1 MDGSADKQHPR
12 KVRMFSDFAVS
23 SSDFN
28 PKYSSVNYGS
38 RVEKIHSSEILDQK
52 FGFQRYTDIEW
63 KDAWLL
69 NVQPAEMIDEETK
82 NIVAVCDF
90 YFLQEDGGRFKIS
103 YPFRPYLYIA
113 TLPSFEH
120 QVLLYLSKKYAN
132 VITTDIVEK
141 EDLDLKNHLSGLKR
155 TYLKISFPSL
165 SELLKFK
172 KDITPILRRN
182 QEREKQTTSYTNLLT
197 RHLGSREVLFDEGGV
212 LEKIVDLREH
222 DLPYQMRVCI
232 DMEVFVGL
240 WYRVTGRDFDRKPKI
255 TRHPTLI
262 DPPEPIILAYDI
274 EVTKFPLKFPDSAF
288 DEIMM
293 ISYMVNGN
301 GFLIINRQII
311 STDVDNFEYTP
322 RPEYKGIFRVI
333 NLPDEKAVI
342 KYFFDHIIRLRPS
355 VFVTYNGDAFD
366 WPFVE
371 ARAAVHGLNMLSE
384 IGVSKNSSGEYR
396 TTNAVHLDAF
406 KWVKRDSY
414 LPVGSQN
421 LKACTKA
428 KLRYD
433 PVELDPEQ
441 ICAMAKDEPQTLAN
455 YSVSDAVA
463 TYYLYIKYVHPFIFA
478 LCTIIPLGPDDV
490 LRKGSG
496 TLCEA
501 LLMVKA
507 FHNNI
512 IFPNKSLYY
521 GTKYTSD
528 GHVIESETYVGG
540 RVEALESGVFRAD
553 IPEKFRIVPTAIL
566 DLKRDIRKTLSDSLT
581 REHGVS
587 MNEVVD
593 FDAVVSKVLCTKFQV
608 ETELDDFIKRPLR
621 LETPKIYHLDIGAM
635 YPNIILTNRLQPSA
649 VVTNEDCIA
658 CVYNTPDA
666 KCQRTMRW
674 EWRGEIM
681 PASKG
686 EYECILQQLENETFG
701 KPPRAFH
708 SLDQE
713 LRVQIEVKRVK
724 DFCKRAYGKTHI
736 TKNEYRYT
744 TICERENAFYVDTVK
759 AFRDRRYEYKAMLK
773 AICILLEKMF
783 QKAKAVLDDISE
795 DDIHALKTA
804 QGRVVLYESLQLAH
818 KCILN
823 SFYGYVMRKGA
834 RWFSMEMAGIVCHTG
849 ANIITEARK
858 LVERIGK
865 PLELDTDGIW
875 CLIPGTFP
883 ENITFT
889 LNSSKHKTVTISY
902 PGAILNTL
910 IHDKFT
916 NDQFHQLEPDGTYA
930 ITSENSIF
938 FEVDGPYLAMILPA
952 SREEGK
958 KLKKRY
964 AVFNFDGSLAEL
976 KGFEVK
982 RRGELALIKYFQ
994 SSVFK
999 AFLKGK
1005 NHSEAYEHAA
1015 KEANYWLD
1023 VLFSKGANLPDYE
1036 LFDLIAENRSMSK
1049 KLDDYGEQKSTSIST
1064 AKRLA
1069 EFLGDDMVKDVGLA
1083 CRFIISKMP
1092 LDAPVAQRAIPLA
1105 IFQATPNIS
1114 AHYLRKWTKD
1124 TTITKDNIN
1133 IRNVGVDLDLCTI
1146 QIIDWEYYIERFG
1159 ATIQKIISIPA
1170 ALQNVPNPVPRV
1182 PFPDWLENR
1191 RQQRRNDHKQPK
1203 ISEIFKK
1210 TAAPAFVPDIENIGN
1225 SRATNNN
1232 SLDNDILSNSPIIK
1246 KGSSAMEVTT
1256 PNFSNTLKQSQDST
1270 PTEKTGLWAVV
1281 PKKTIVEHGVEE
1293 WLRYLKTKWRK
1304 EREDRNCRRQ
1314 SALSK
1319 GITPIVSMLERGKR
1333 MMQDTAWQIVKISET
1348 PNKGILV
1355 LWCIILDKMMKINL
1369 RMPRI
1374 IYVNNREENGNSG
1387 VLVRRILPRLKP
1399 IFNLRRYVID
1409 ERIFESSLNQLNKEL
1424 CAMRIEGVYESQVPL
1439 LFRALLTFGS
1449 SCRLK
1454 PNFLTNSAATYD
1466 FEQLEPDFSV
1476 QYLPQNSIHTLFFY
1490 EHQQDN
1496 RCVMAVFNTATNEA
1510 HIVVVNKTELDLPN
1524 LSNMYA
1530 SEKAN
1535 LSADD
1540 SVSFLNRKADMNFT
1554 VNQCIAVE
1562 RADRIIQRYIRSLQQ
1577 IDSYPTI
1584 IAVQSRQQ
1592 LSTLIKRLPALD
1604 GYPLV
1609 RIFASEP
1616 SGLFNVLDWQ
1626 RIVLRRIIKHYFNM
1640 FLYLHVRIKLN
1651 LEKNTIYLSYY
1662 KIFKFGG
1669 SGLFQQYVEVSRYL
1683 HVPIGNIPED
1693 FSTFGPDVLF
1703 GRSLINQGYVL
1714 WASPLGRPDLGGKE
1728 LDDARLNA
1736 VWSSISVSKQ
1746 PVCVINEPSFE
1757 TYICVELELGAVDVT
1772 AIVQSASIADA
1783 EGGVDS
1789 VGFLTGS
1796 VLSAD
1801 ALLGYIRS
1809 IAQYDEGAAVAG
1821 PLKVLRLLLHECIKD
1836 IHLYG
1841 NKIADQVIISLD
1853 RWLRTQHSLMYDP
1866 AIVRVVDVLITKL
1879 ILLLVAEVSSDIL
1892 LVNKLNRLGGR
1903 IIFASNSRLIM
1914 STQRSTFEHAQSFV
1928 NSLLLSV
1935 EEHAIFASLNI
1946 KAIKFW
1952 DVLLWV
1958 DANDY
1963 IGILCAKGEGNNEV
1977 TVKLGTSN
1985 FIKENYRDLFKQTL
1999 IGYLVLV
2006 ARNVRSVKNV
2016 EEQQQYRL
2024 NLVKNEVTEQ
2034 MFDFLNNLSSSVDI
2048 RQNADLRNSIILMVK
2063 GITHFIGLD
2072 GVVYE
2077 SVAKVQ
2083 LRYQLLRML
2092 NEDDASDDGTWQSLN
2107 VSCTLT
2113 QLFCSICCQ
2122 SNDLNVCQLE
2132 AWVCPSCG
2140 KQFQSSTIEQLLI
2153 ERVNQLLIAYTIQD
2167 FKCSRCEAVRRHNLS
2182 LFCDCCGVEENVISA
2197 DEFRFNIETIGRIA
2211 QQHNLTR
2218 LAELCEWTLF

>member
-1 MDGSADKQHPR
+1 MDQQ
-12 KVRMFSDFAVS
+12 VS
-23 SSDFN
+23 S
-28 PKYSSVNYGS
+28 VQENYGS
-38 RVEKIHSSEILDQK
+38 RLEKIHSSEVLDQK

-63 KDAWLL
+63 KNAWLL
-69 NVQPAEMIDEETK
+69 NVQAAEMLDEETR
-82 NIVAVCDF
+82 NIIAVCDF

-120 QVLLYLSKKYAN
+120 QVLSYLSKKYAN
-132 VITTDIVEK
+132 VVTIDIVEK
-141 EDLDLKNHLSGLKR
+141 ENLDLKNHLSGIKQ
-155 TYLKISFPSL
+155 TYLKISFPS
-165 SELLKFK
+165 SNELLKFK

-197 RHLGSREVLFDEGGV
+197 
-212 LEKIVDLREH
+212 KEH

-232 DMEVFVGL
+232 DIEVFVGL
-240 WYRVTGRDFDRKPKI
+240 WYRVTGRDYDRKPKI

-274 EVTKFPLKFPDSAF
+274 EVTKLPLKFPDSAF

-293 ISYMVNGN
+293 IS
-301 GFLIINRQII
+301 
-311 STDVDNFEYTP
+311 
-322 RPEYKGIFRVI
+322 
-333 NLPDEKAVI
+333 
-342 KYFFDHIIRLRPS
+342 
-355 VFVTYNGDAFD
+355 
-366 WPFVE
+366 PFVE
-371 ARAAVHGLNMLSE
+371 ARAAVHGFNMLLE
-384 IGVSKNSSGEYR
+384 IGVFKNSAGEYR

-441 ICAMAKDEPQTLAN
+441 MCAMARDEPQTLAN

-507 FHNNI
+507 FQNNI
-512 IFPNKSLYY
+512 IFPNKSLHN
-521 GTKYTSD
+521 GTKYTND

-540 RVEALESGVFRAD
+540 HVEALESGVFRAD
-553 IPEKFRIVPTAIL
+553 IPEKFDLRHFQEIL
-566 DLKRDIRKTLSDSLT
+566 ISNRTGYNFSFKKNVREALSDSLT
-581 REHGVS
+581 RELS
-587 MNEVVD
+587 INMDEVVD
-593 FDAVVSKVLCTKFQV
+593 FDSVVNKV
-608 ETELDDFIKRPLR
+608 ETQLDDFIKRPLR
-621 LETPKIYHLDIGAM
+621 LETPKIYHLDVGAM

-666 KCQRTMRW
+666 KCQRAMRW

-686 EYECILQQLENETFG
+686 EYERILLQLENETFG
-701 KPPRAFH
+701 KPPKAFH
-708 SLDQE
+708 SLDHDQ
-713 LRVQIEVKRVK
+713 RVQIEVKRVK

-744 TICERENAFYVDTVK
+744 TICERENAFYVDT
-759 AFRDRRYEYKAMLK
+759 
-773 AICILLEKMF
+773 
-783 QKAKAVLDDISE
+783 KAKAVLDEISE

-804 QGRVVLYESLQLAH
+804 QARVVLYESLQLAH

-858 LVERIGK
+858 LVDCIGK

-889 LNSSKHKTVTISY
+889 LNNSKRKTVTISY
-902 PGAILNTL
+902 PGAILNAL
-910 IHDKFT
+910 IYDKFT
-916 NDQFHQLEPDGTYA
+916 NNQFHQLEADGTYS
-930 ITSENSIF
+930 IISENSIF

-958 KLKKRY
+958 RLKKRY

-999 AFLKGK
+999 AFLKGT
-1005 NHSEAYEHAA
+1005 NHAEAYEHAA

-1023 VLFSKGANLPDYE
+1023 VLFSKGASLPDYE

-1049 KLDDYGEQKSTSIST
+1049 KLDDYGEQSQH
-1064 AKRLA
+1064 LYQLLN
-1069 EFLGDDMVKDVGLA
+1069 FLGDDMVKDVGLA

-1133 IRNVGVDLDLCTI
+1133 IRN
-1146 QIIDWEYYIERFG
+1146 IIDWEYYIERFG
-1159 ATIQKIISIPA
+1159 ATVQKIISIPA

-1182 PFPDWLENR
+1182 PFPDWLENK
-1191 RQQRRNDHKQPK
+1191 RQQRKNDHKQPK
-1203 ISEIFKK
+1203 INEIFKK
-1210 TAAPAFVPDIENIGN
+1210 TALLTYTPDIENVAN
-1225 SRATNNN
+1225 SKTADGG
-1232 SLDNDILSNSPIIK
+1232 SSDNVILSSSPNFE
-1246 KGSSAMEVTT
+1246 KGSSTVKATICNFLNTT
-1256 PNFSNTLKQSQDST
+1256 VKHSQDST
-1270 PTEKTGLWAVV
+1270 PTQKPTSGRGSVGRSCDYNLDNSMEKIFKSEMA
-1281 PKKTIVEHGVEE
+1281 K
-1293 WLRYLKTKWRK
+1293 RK
-1304 EREDRNCRRQ
+1304 REKNRRKQ
-1314 SALSK
+1314 NALSN
-1319 GITPIVSMLERGKR
+1319 GITPIASMLERGKQIMR
-1333 MMQDTAWQIVKISET
+1333 DTVWQIVKISET
-1348 PNKGILV
+1348 SNKGTLV

-1374 IYVNNREENGNSG
+1374 IYVNSREEKG
-1387 VLVRRILPRLKP
+1387 ILA
-1399 IFNLRRYVID
+1399 
-1409 ERIFESSLNQLNKEL
+1409 QLNKEL

-1439 LFRALLTFGS
+1439 LFRALLTFGC

-1454 PNFLTNSAATYD
+1454 PSLQINSATTYD
-1466 FEQLEPDFSV
+1466 FEQLESDFSV
-1476 QYLPQNSIHTLFFY
+1476 QYLPENSIRTLFFY
-1490 EHQQDN
+1490 EHHQDS
-1496 RCVMAVFNTATNEA
+1496 RCVMALFNTVTSEA
-1510 HIVVVNKTELDLPN
+1510 HIVVVNKTELNLPN

-1535 LSADD
+1535 LSD
-1540 SVSFLNRKADMNFT
+1540 VNLSFLNRKADMNFII
-1554 VNQCIAVE
+1554 NQCVTIE
-1562 RADRIIQRYIRSLQQ
+1562 RADRIIQKYIRRLHQ
-1577 IDSYPTI
+1577 INTYPTM
-1584 IAVQSRQQ
+1584 IAIQSRQH
-1592 LSTLIKRLPALD
+1592 LSALVRRLPALD

-1609 RIFASEP
+1609 RIHASEP

-1626 RIVLRRIIKHYFNM
+1626 RIIMRRIIKHYFNM
-1640 FLYLHVRIKLN
+1640 FLYLH
-1651 LEKNTIYLSYY
+1651 
-1662 KIFKFGG
+1662 
-1669 SGLFQQYVEVSRYL
+1669 QYVEVSRYL

-1693 FSTFGPDVLF
+1693 FSTFGPDILF
-1703 GRSLINQGYVL
+1703 ARNLLNQGYVL
-1714 WASPLGRPDLGGKE
+1714 WASPLSRPDLGGKE

-1736 VWSSISVSKQ
+1736 TWSSLSINKQ
-1746 PVCVINEPSFE
+1746 SVCVVNESSFE
-1757 TYICVELELGAVDVT
+1757 TNICVELELGAVDVT

-1783 EGGVDS
+1783 EGGADA
-1789 VGFLTGS
+1789 VGFLTGA
-1796 VLSAD
+1796 VLSGD
-1801 ALLGYIRS
+1801 ALLGYVRS
-1809 IAQYDEGAAVAG
+1809 IAQYDEEQQW
-1821 PLKVLRLLLHECIKD
+1821 LVLRLLLHECIKD

-1841 NKIADQVIISLD
+1841 SKIADQIIISLD

-1866 AIVRVVDVLITKL
+1866 AIVRVVDILITKL
-1879 ILLLVAEVSSDIL
+1879 ILLLVAEI
-1892 LVNKLNRLGGR
+1892 NRLGGR
-1903 IIFASNSRLIM
+1903 IIYASSSRLIM
-1914 STQRSTFEHAQSFV
+1914 CTQRSTLEHAQSFV
-1928 NSLLLSV
+1928 NSLCLSL
-1935 EEHAIFASLNI
+1935 EEHAIFASLNV
-1946 KAIKFW
+1946 KAIKYW

-1958 DANDY
+1958 DANDN
-1963 IGILCAKGEGNNEV
+1963 IGILLGEKEESNEV
-1977 TVKLGTSN
+1977 TMKLGTSN
-1985 FIKENYRDLFKQTL
+1985 FIEEENYRNLFKQTL

-2006 ARNVRSVKNV
+2006 ARNVRSTKNV

-2024 NLVKNEVTEQ
+2024 NLVRNEVTEQ
-2034 MFDFLNNLSSSVDI
+2034 MFDFLNNLSSNAAI
-2048 RQNADLRNSIILMVK
+2048 RENTDLRNSIILVVK
-2063 GITHFIGLD
+2063 GISHFIGLD
-2072 GVVYE
+2072 HAVYE
-2077 SVAKVQ
+2077 SIAK

-2092 NEDDASDDGTWQSLN
+2092 DVDDVSNGDTWQTLN
-2107 VSCTLT
+2107 VCCILT

-2122 SNDLNVCQLE
+2122 SNDLDICQSE

-2140 KQFQSSTIEQLLI
+2140 KYFQPSVIEQLLI
-2153 ERVNQLLIAYTIQD
+2153 ERVNQLLIAYAIQD
-2167 FKCSRCEAVRRHNLS
+2167 FKCTRCGA
-2182 LFCDCCGVEENVISA
+2182 ENVISS
-2197 DEFRFNIETIGRIA
+2197 DELRFNLETIEKVAR
-2211 QQHNLTR
+2211 QHDLTR
-2218 LAELCEWTLF
+2218 LTELCEWTLF

>member
-1 MDGSADKQHPR
+1 MDQQ
-12 KVRMFSDFAVS
+12 VS
-23 SSDFN
+23 S
-28 PKYSSVNYGS
+28 VQENYGS
-38 RVEKIHSSEILDQK
+38 RLEKIHSSEVLDQK

-63 KDAWLL
+63 KNAWLL
-69 NVQPAEMIDEETK
+69 NVQAAEMLDEETR
-82 NIVAVCDF
+82 NIIAVCDF

-120 QVLLYLSKKYAN
+120 QVLSYLSKKYAN
-132 VITTDIVEK
+132 VVTIDIVEK
-141 EDLDLKNHLSGLKR
+141 ENLDLKNHLSGIKQ
-155 TYLKISFPSL
+155 TYLKISFPS
-165 SELLKFK
+165 SNELLKFK

-197 RHLGSREVLFDEGGV
+197 KHFGSREAQSDEGGV
-212 LEKIVDLREH
+212 LEKIIDLREH

-232 DMEVFVGL
+232 DIEVFVGL
-240 WYRVTGRDFDRKPKI
+240 WYRVTGRDYDRKPKI

-274 EVTKFPLKFPDSAF
+274 EVTKLPLKFPDSAF

-322 RPEYKGIFRVI
+322 KPEYKGIFRVI
-333 NLPDEKAVI
+333 NLPDEKSVI

-355 VFVTYNGDAFD
+355 VFVTYNGDSFD

-371 ARAAVHGLNMLSE
+371 ARAAVHGFNMLLE
-384 IGVSKNSSGEYR
+384 IGVFKNSAGEYR

-441 ICAMAKDEPQTLAN
+441 MCAMARDEPQTLAN

-507 FHNNI
+507 FQNNI
-512 IFPNKSLYY
+512 IFPNKSLHN
-521 GTKYTSD
+521 GTKYTND

-540 RVEALESGVFRAD
+540 HVEALESGVFRAD
-553 IPEKFRIVPTAIL
+553 IPEKFRIVPATIL
-566 DLKRDIRKTLSDSLT
+566 ALKKNVREALSDSLT
-581 REHGVS
+581 RELGIN
-587 MNEVVD
+587 MDEVVD
-593 FDAVVSKVLCTKFQV
+593 FDSVVNKV
-608 ETELDDFIKRPLR
+608 ETQLDDFIKRPLR
-621 LETPKIYHLDIGAM
+621 LETPKIYHLDVGAM

-666 KCQRTMRW
+666 KCQKAMRW

-686 EYECILQQLENETFG
+686 EYERILLQLENETFG
-701 KPPRAFH
+701 KPPKAFH
-708 SLDQE
+708 SLDHDQ
-713 LRVQIEVKRVK
+713 RVQIEVKRVK

-759 AFRDRRYEYKAMLK
+759 AFRDRRYEYKSMLK
-773 AICILLEKMF
+773 
-783 QKAKAVLDDISE
+783 KAKAVLDEISE

-804 QGRVVLYESLQLAH
+804 QARVVLYESLQLAH

-858 LVERIGK
+858 LVDCIGK

-889 LNSSKHKTVTISY
+889 LNNSKRKTVTISY
-902 PGAILNTL
+902 PGAILNAL
-910 IHDKFT
+910 IYDKFT
-916 NDQFHQLEPDGTYA
+916 NNQFHQLEADGTYS
-930 ITSENSIF
+930 IISENSIF

-958 KLKKRY
+958 RLKKRY

-999 AFLKGK
+999 AFLKGT
-1005 NHSEAYEHAA
+1005 NHAEAYEHAA

-1023 VLFSKGANLPDYE
+1023 VLFSKGASLPDYE

-1133 IRNVGVDLDLCTI
+1133 IRN
-1146 QIIDWEYYIERFG
+1146 IIDWEYYIERFG
-1159 ATIQKIISIPA
+1159 ATVQKIISIPA

-1182 PFPDWLENR
+1182 PFPDWLENK
-1191 RQQRRNDHKQPK
+1191 RQQRKNDHKQPK
-1203 ISEIFKK
+1203 INEIFKK
-1210 TAAPAFVPDIENIGN
+1210 TALLTYTPDIENVAN
-1225 SRATNNN
+1225 SKTADGG
-1232 SLDNDILSNSPIIK
+1232 SSDNVILSSSPNFE
-1246 KGSSAMEVTT
+1246 KGSSTVKATICNFLNTT
-1256 PNFSNTLKQSQDST
+1256 VKHSQDST
-1270 PTEKTGLWAVV
+1270 PTQKTDQWTVIQ
-1281 PKKTIVEHGVEE
+1281 KKTIVEHGVDE
-1293 WLRYLKTKWRK
+1293 WLRYLKAKWRK
-1304 EREDRNCRRQ
+1304 EREEKNRRKQ
-1314 SALSK
+1314 NALSN
-1319 GITPIVSMLERGKR
+1319 GITPIASMLERGKQIMR
-1333 MMQDTAWQIVKISET
+1333 DTVWQIVKISET
-1348 PNKGILV
+1348 SNKGTLV

-1374 IYVNNREENGNSG
+1374 IYVNSREEKGNSG
-1387 VLVRRILPRLKP
+1387 VMVKRILPRLKP
-1399 IFNLRRYVID
+1399 VFNLRRYVID

-1439 LFRALLTFGS
+1439 LFRALLTFGC

-1454 PNFLTNSAATYD
+1454 PSLQINSATTYD
-1466 FEQLEPDFSV
+1466 FEQLESDFSV
-1476 QYLPQNSIHTLFFY
+1476 QYLPENSIRTLFFY
-1490 EHQQDN
+1490 EHHQDS
-1496 RCVMAVFNTATNEA
+1496 RCVMALFNTATSEA
-1510 HIVVVNKTELDLPN
+1510 HIVVVNKTELNLPN

-1535 LSADD
+1535 LSD
-1540 SVSFLNRKADMNFT
+1540 VNLSFLNRKADMNFII
-1554 VNQCIAVE
+1554 NQCVTIE
-1562 RADRIIQRYIRSLQQ
+1562 RADRIIQKYIRRLHQ
-1577 IDSYPTI
+1577 INTYPTM
-1584 IAVQSRQQ
+1584 IAIQSRQH
-1592 LSTLIKRLPALD
+1592 LSALVRRLPALD

-1609 RIFASEP
+1609 RIHASEP

-1626 RIVLRRIIKHYFNM
+1626 RIIMRRIIKHYFNM
-1640 FLYLHVRIKLN
+1640 FLYLH
-1651 LEKNTIYLSYY
+1651 
-1662 KIFKFGG
+1662 
-1669 SGLFQQYVEVSRYL
+1669 QYVEVSRYL

-1693 FSTFGPDVLF
+1693 FSTFGPDILF
-1703 GRSLINQGYVL
+1703 ARNLLNQGYVL
-1714 WASPLGRPDLGGKE
+1714 WASPLSRPDLGGKE

-1736 VWSSISVSKQ
+1736 TWSSLSINKQ
-1746 PVCVINEPSFE
+1746 SVCVVNESSFE
-1757 TYICVELELGAVDVT
+1757 TNICVELELGAVDVT

-1783 EGGVDS
+1783 EGGADA
-1789 VGFLTGS
+1789 VGFLTGA
-1796 VLSAD
+1796 VLSGD
-1801 ALLGYIRS
+1801 ALLGYVRS

-1841 NKIADQVIISLD
+1841 SKIADQIIISLD

-1866 AIVRVVDVLITKL
+1866 AIVRVVDILITKL
-1879 ILLLVAEVSSDIL
+1879 ILLLVAEI
-1892 LVNKLNRLGGR
+1892 NRLGGR
-1903 IIFASNSRLIM
+1903 IIYASSSRLIM
-1914 STQRSTFEHAQSFV
+1914 CTQRSTLEHAQSFV
-1928 NSLLLSV
+1928 NSLCLSL
-1935 EEHAIFASLNI
+1935 EEHAIFASLNV
-1946 KAIKFW
+1946 KAIKYW

-1958 DANDY
+1958 DANDN
-1963 IGILCAKGEGNNEV
+1963 IGILLGEKEESNEV
-1977 TVKLGTSN
+1977 TMKLGTSN
-1985 FIKENYRDLFKQTL
+1985 FIEEENYRNLFKQTL

-2006 ARNVRSVKNV
+2006 ARNVRSTKNV

-2024 NLVKNEVTEQ
+2024 NLVRNEVTEQ
-2034 MFDFLNNLSSSVDI
+2034 MFDFLNNLSSNAAI
-2048 RQNADLRNSIILMVK
+2048 RENTDLRNSIILVVK
-2063 GITHFIGLD
+2063 GISHFIGLD
-2072 GVVYE
+2072 HAVYE
-2077 SVAKVQ
+2077 SIAK

-2092 NEDDASDDGTWQSLN
+2092 DVDDVSNGDTWQTLN
-2107 VSCTLT
+2107 VCCILT

-2122 SNDLNVCQLE
+2122 SNDLDICQSE

-2140 KQFQSSTIEQLLI
+2140 KYFQPSVIEQLLI
-2153 ERVNQLLIAYTIQD
+2153 ERVNQLLIAYAIQD
-2167 FKCSRCEAVRRHNLS
+2167 FKCTRCGAIRRHNMS
-2182 LFCDCCGVEENVISA
+2182 LFCDCCGVEENVISS
-2197 DEFRFNIETIGRIA
+2197 DELRFNLETIEKVAR
-2211 QQHNLTR
+2211 QHDLTR
-2218 LAELCEWTLF
+2218 LTELCEWTLF

>member
-1 MDGSADKQHPR
+1 M
-12 KVRMFSDFAVS
+12 V
-23 SSDFN
+23 
-28 PKYSSVNYGS
+28 
-38 RVEKIHSSEILDQK
+38 
-52 FGFQRYTDIEW
+52 
-63 KDAWLL
+63 
-69 NVQPAEMIDEETK
+69 DEETK
-82 NIVAVCDF
+82 KIIAICDF
-90 YFLQEDGGRFKIS
+90 YFLQEDGERFKIS

-120 QVLLYLSKKYAN
+120 QVLSYLSRKYGSL
-132 VITTDIVEK
+132 ITTDIVEK

-165 SELLKFK
+165 NELLKFK
-172 KDITPILRRN
+172 KDITPILKRN

-197 RHLGSREVLFDEGGV
+197 RHLGSRKVVFDEGDV
-212 LEKIVDLREH
+212 LEKIIDMREH
-222 DLPYQMRVCI
+222 DIPYQMRVCI
-232 DMEVFVGL
+232 DLEVFVGL

-262 DPPEPIILAYDI
+262 DPPEPIVLAYDI
-274 EVTKFPLKFPDSAF
+274 EVTKLPLKFPDSAF

-301 GFLIINRQII
+301 GFLIINRHII
-311 STDVDNFEYTP
+311 SSDVDDFEYTP
-322 RPEYKGIFRVI
+322 KPEYKGIFRVI

-342 KYFFDHIIRLRPS
+342 EYFFDHIIRLRPS
-355 VFVTYNGDAFD
+355 VFVTYNGDVFD

-371 ARAAVHGLNMLSE
+371 ARAAVHGFNMLLK

-396 TTNAVHLDAF
+396 TTNAVHLDAY

-433 PVELDPEQ
+433 PIELDPEQ
-441 ICAMAKDEPQTLAN
+441 MCAMAKDEPQMLAN
-455 YSVSDAVA
+455 YSVSDAIA
-463 TYYLYIKYVHPFIFA
+463 TYYLYTKYVHPFIFA

-512 IFPNKSLYY
+512 IFPNKSLHY
-521 GTKYTSD
+521 GTKYTDD
-528 GHVIESETYVGG
+528 GHVIETETYVGG
-540 RVEALESGVFRAD
+540 HVEALESGVFRAD
-553 IPEKFRIVPTAIL
+553 IPEKFRIVPATIV
-566 DLKRDIRKTLSDSLT
+566 DLKRDVRKTLSDSLT
-581 REHGVS
+581 RELGVDI
-587 MNEVVD
+587 NEVVD
-593 FDAVVSKVLCTKFQV
+593 FDTVASKI
-608 ETELDDFIKRPLR
+608 ETQLDDFIKRPLR
-621 LETPKIYHLDIGAM
+621 LETPKIYHLDVGAM

-658 CVYNTPDA
+658 CVYNSPDA
-666 KCQRTMRW
+666 KCQRTMQW

-686 EYECILQQLENETFG
+686 EYERILQQLENETFG
-701 KPPRAFH
+701 KPPRAYH

-713 LRVQIEVKRVK
+713 ERVKIEAKRVK

-736 TKNEYRYT
+736 TKNEYRHT

-759 AFRDRRYEYKAMLK
+759 AFRDRRYEYKTMLK
-773 AICILLEKMF
+773 ANEIP
-783 QKAKAVLDDISE
+783 E

-858 LVERIGK
+858 LVESIGK

-889 LNSSKHKTVTISY
+889 LHNSKRKTVTISY
-902 PGAILNTL
+902 PGAILNML
-910 IHDKFT
+910 IYDKFT
-916 NDQFHQLEPDGTYA
+916 NHQFHQLRPDGTYSV
-930 ITSENSIF
+930 TSENSIF

-958 KLKKRY
+958 RLKKRY

-1005 NHSEAYEHAA
+1005 NLAEAYAHAA
-1015 KEANYWLD
+1015 TEANYWLD
-1023 VLFSKGANLPDYE
+1023 VLFSKGANIPDHE

-1092 LDAPVAQRAIPLA
+1092 QDAPVAQRAIPLA
-1105 IFQATPNIS
+1105 IFQATSNIS

-1133 IRNVGVDLDLCTI
+1133 IRNVG
-1146 QIIDWEYYIERFG
+1146 IIDWEYYIERFG

-1170 ALQNVPNPVPRV
+1170 ALQNIPNPVPRV
-1182 PFPDWLENR
+1182 PFPDWLESK
-1191 RQQRRNDHKQPK
+1191 RQQRKNDHKQPK
-1203 ISEIFKK
+1203 ITDIFK
-1210 TAAPAFVPDIENIGN
+1210 TAATPALILDIENIGN
-1225 SRATNNN
+1225 SKALNDS
-1232 SLDNDILSNSPIIK
+1232 SLDSIALGSNSPCLGK
-1246 KGSSAMEVTT
+1246 
-1256 PNFSNTLKQSQDST
+1256 DSKLT
-1270 PTEKTGLWAVV
+1270 QETDRWTVIE
-1281 PKKTIVEHGVEE
+1281 KKTIAEHGIEE
-1293 WLRYLKTKWRK
+1293 WLRYCVYLFYVLFRQSSEVSSDSNGDVNKLAGGIYLKAKWRK
-1304 EREDRNCRRQ
+1304 EREEKSSRRQ

-1319 GITPIVSMLERGKR
+1319 GITPIMSMLERGKQ
-1333 MMQDTAWQIVKISET
+1333 MMRDTVWQIVKVSET
-1348 PNKGILV
+1348 PNKGMFV
-1355 LWCIILDKMMKINL
+1355 LWCIIVDKMVKINL

-1374 IYVNNREENGNSG
+1374 IYVNNREESGNSG
-1387 VLVRRILPRLKP
+1387 ILVKRILPRLKP
-1399 IFNLRRYVID
+1399 VLNLQRYVID

-1424 CAMRIEGVYESQVPL
+1424 CAMRIEGVYESQMPL
-1439 LFRALLTFGS
+1439 LFRVLLTLGS

-1454 PNFLTNSAATYD
+1454 STFQTKPSTTYN
-1466 FEQLEPDFSV
+1466 FEQLEPDFAV
-1476 QYLPQNSIHTLFFY
+1476 QYLPENSFHTLFFY
-1490 EHQQDN
+1490 EHQQDS
-1496 RCVMAVFNTATNEA
+1496 RCVMAVFNTATSEA
-1510 HIVVVNKTELDLPN
+1510 HVVVVNKAELNLPN
-1524 LSNMYA
+1524 LSNMFA
-1530 SEKAN
+1530 SERAN
-1535 LSADD
+1535 LSTDA
-1540 SVSFLNRKADMNFT
+1540 SVFLNSEVNMNFT
-1554 VNQCIAVE
+1554 VNQCVTVE
-1562 RADRIIQRYIRSLQQ
+1562 SADRIIQKYIRSLHQLG
-1577 IDSYPTI
+1577 SFPTV
-1584 IAVQSRQQ
+1584 IAVQSKQQ

-1609 RIFASEP
+1609 RIHASEP

-1626 RIVLRRIIKHYFNM
+1626 RIILRRIIKHYFNM
-1640 FLYLHVRIKLN
+1640 FLYLH
-1651 LEKNTIYLSYY
+1651 
-1662 KIFKFGG
+1662 
-1669 SGLFQQYVEVSRYL
+1669 QYIQISRYL
-1683 HVPIGNIPED
+1683 NVPIGNIPED
-1693 FSTFGPDVLF
+1693 FSTFGPDILF
-1703 GRSLINQGYVL
+1703 ARSLINHGYVL
-1714 WASPLGRPDLGGKE
+1714 WASPLSRPDLGGKE
-1728 LDDARLNA
+1728 LDDARINA
-1736 VWSSISVSKQ
+1736 VWSSLTVKKQ
-1746 PVCVINEPSFE
+1746 SVCVINESSFE
-1757 TYICVELELGAVDVT
+1757 TALCVELELGAVDVT

-1783 EGGVDS
+1783 EGGADS
-1789 VGFLTGS
+1789 VGFLTGA

-1801 ALLGYIRS
+1801 ALLGYVRS

-1821 PLKVLRLLLHECIKD
+1821 PLKVLRLLLHDCIKD

-1841 NKIADQVIISLD
+1841 SKIADQVIVSLD

-1866 AIVRVVDVLITKL
+1866 AIVRVVDILITKL
-1879 ILLLVAEVSSDIL
+1879 ILLLVAE
-1892 LVNKLNRLGGR
+1892 LNRLGGR
-1903 IIFASNSRLIM
+1903 VIYASSSRLIM
-1914 STQRSTFEHAQSFV
+1914 CTQRSTFEHAQSFV
-1928 NSLLLSV
+1928 NSLLLSL
-1935 EEHAIFASLNI
+1935 EEHAMFASLNV
-1946 KAIKFW
+1946 KAVKFW

-1963 IGILCAKGEGNNEV
+1963 IGVLWGDEERNEV
-1977 TVKLGTSN
+1977 TIKLGTSN
-1985 FIKENYRDLFKQTL
+1985 FIDENYRNLFKQTL

-2006 ARNVRSVKNV
+2006 ARNVRSAKSV
-2016 EEQQQYRL
+2016 EEQQQYRV

-2034 MFDFLNNLSSSVDI
+2034 MFDFLNNLSSSGDI
-2048 RQNADLRNSIILMVK
+2048 RQNTDLRNSIILMVK
-2063 GITHFIGLD
+2063 SISHFIGLD
-2072 GVVYE
+2072 SNVYD
-2077 SVAKVQ
+2077 SIAK

-2092 NEDDASDDGTWQSLN
+2092 DVDDESDDGTWQSLN
-2107 VSCTLT
+2107 VSCILT
-2113 QLFCSICCQ
+2113 QLFCSVCCQ
-2122 SNDLNVCQLE
+2122 SSDLDVCQE
-2132 AWVCPSCG
+2132 SWICSSCR
-2140 KQFQSSTIEQLLI
+2140 KPFQSSIIEQLLI

-2167 FKCSRCEAVRRHNLS
+2167 FKCTRCEAVRRHNLS
-2182 LFCDCCGVEENVISA
+2182 LFCDCCGVEENVISLH
-2197 DEFRFNIETIGRIA
+2197 ELRFNLETIGKIA
-2211 QQHNLTR
+2211 LQHNLTR

>member
-1 MDGSADKQHPR
+1 M
-12 KVRMFSDFAVS
+12 
-23 SSDFN
+23 
-28 PKYSSVNYGS
+28 
-38 RVEKIHSSEILDQK
+38 
-52 FGFQRYTDIEW
+52 
-63 KDAWLL
+63 
-69 NVQPAEMIDEETK
+69 
-82 NIVAVCDF
+82 
-90 YFLQEDGGRFKIS
+90 
-103 YPFRPYLYIA
+103 
-113 TLPSFEH
+113 
-120 QVLLYLSKKYAN
+120 
-132 VITTDIVEK
+132 
-141 EDLDLKNHLSGLKR
+141 
-155 TYLKISFPSL
+155 
-165 SELLKFK
+165 
-172 KDITPILRRN
+172 PILKRN

-197 RHLGSREVLFDEGGV
+197 RHLGSREAPFDEGSV
-212 LEKIVDLREH
+212 LEKIIDLREH

-232 DMEVFVGL
+232 DLEIFVGL

-274 EVTKFPLKFPDSAF
+274 EVTKLPLKFPDSAI

-322 RPEYKGIFRVI
+322 KPEYKGIFRVI
-333 NLPDEKAVI
+333 NLPDERAVI
-342 KYFFDHIIRLRPS
+342 EYFFDHIIRLRPS

-371 ARAAVHGLNMLSE
+371 ARAAVYGLNMPSK

-441 ICAMAKDEPQTLAN
+441 MCAMAKNEPQTLAN

-512 IFPNKSLYY
+512 IFPNKSLHY
-521 GTKYTSD
+521 GTKYTGD

-540 RVEALESGVFRAD
+540 HVEALESGVFRAD
-553 IPEKFRIVPTAIL
+553 IPEKFRIVPATIL
-566 DLKRDIRKTLSDSLT
+566 DLKRDVRKTLSDSLT
-581 REHGVS
+581 RELGVN

-593 FDAVVSKVLCTKFQV
+593 FNTVASKI
-608 ETELDDFIKRPLR
+608 ETQLDDFIKRPLR
-621 LETPKIYHLDIGAM
+621 LEIPKIYHLDVGAM

-658 CVYNTPDA
+658 CVYNSPDA
-666 KCQRTMRW
+666 KCRRTMQW

-686 EYECILQQLENETFG
+686 EYERILQQLENETFG

-708 SLDQE
+708 NLDQE
-713 LRVQIEVKRVK
+713 QRIQIEVKRVK

-773 AICILLEKMF
+773 ASINL
-783 QKAKAVLDDISE
+783 KAKAVLDEISE

-889 LNSSKHKTVTISY
+889 LDNSKRKTVTISY
-902 PGAILNTL
+902 PGAILNAL
-910 IHDKFT
+910 IYDKFT
-916 NDQFHQLEPDGTYA
+916 NDQFHQLEPDGTYS

-958 KLKKRY
+958 RLKKRY

-994 SSVFK
+994 STVFK

-1005 NHSEAYEHAA
+1005 NHAEAYEHAA

-1023 VLFSKGANLPDYE
+1023 VLFSKGINLPDYE

-1092 LDAPVAQRAIPLA
+1092 LDAPIAQRAIPLA
-1105 IFQATPNIS
+1105 IFQAAPNVC

-1133 IRNVGVDLDLCTI
+1133 IRNVGIDLGFFIILI
-1146 QIIDWEYYIERFG
+1146 LEIIDWEYYIERFG
-1159 ATIQKIISIPA
+1159 ATIQKIIIIPA

-1182 PFPDWLENR
+1182 PFPDWLENK
-1191 RQQRRNDHKQPK
+1191 RQQRKNDHKQPK
-1203 ISEIFKK
+1203 INEIFKK
-1210 TAAPAFVPDIENIGN
+1210 TVTPTFPPDIENVGS
-1225 SRATNNN
+1225 SRVTNNS
-1232 SLDNDILSNSPIIK
+1232 SLDNVILPNNSPNVEK
-1246 KGSSAMEVTT
+1246 
-1256 PNFSNTLKQSQDST
+1256 DST
-1270 PTEKTGLWAVV
+1270 PTQKTDRWTVIQ
-1281 PKKTIVEHGVEE
+1281 KKTIVEDGVEE
-1293 WLRYLKTKWRK
+1293 WLRYLKAKWRK
-1304 EREDRNCRRQ
+1304 EREEKNRRKQ

-1319 GITPIVSMLERGKR
+1319 GITPIMSMLERGKQ
-1333 MMQDTAWQIVKISET
+1333 MMRDTVWQIVKVSET
-1348 PNKGILV
+1348 SSNGMLI
-1355 LWCIILDKMMKINL
+1355 LWCIILDKMVKINL

-1387 VLVRRILPRLKP
+1387 TLVKRILPRSKP
-1399 IFNLRRYVID
+1399 VFNLRRYVID

-1439 LFRALLTFGS
+1439 LFRALLTLGC

-1454 PNFLTNSAATYD
+1454 PNFQTNPATTYD

-1476 QYLPQNSIHTLFFY
+1476 QYLPENSVRTLFFY
-1490 EHQQDN
+1490 EHQQDS
-1496 RCVMAVFNTATNEA
+1496 RSVMAVFNAATSEA
-1510 HIVVVNKTELDLPN
+1510 HVVVVNKSELNLPN

-1530 SEKAN
+1530 NERAN
-1535 LSADD
+1535 LSADVI
-1540 SVSFLNRKADMNFT
+1540 VSFLNRKADMNFT
-1554 VNQCIAVE
+1554 VSQCVAVE
-1562 RADRIIQRYIRSLQQ
+1562 RGDRIIQKYIRSLHQV
-1577 IDSYPTI
+1577 DSYPTMI
-1584 IAVQSRQQ
+1584 VVQSRQQ

-1604 GYPLV
+1604 SYPLI
-1609 RIFASEP
+1609 RIHASEP
-1616 SGLFNVLDWQ
+1616 SSLFNVLDWQ

-1640 FLYLHVRIKLN
+1640 FLYLH
-1651 LEKNTIYLSYY
+1651 
-1662 KIFKFGG
+1662 
-1669 SGLFQQYVEVSRYL
+1669 QYVEVSRYL

-1693 FSTFGPDVLF
+1693 FSTFGPDILF
-1703 GRSLINQGYVL
+1703 ARSLISQGYVL
-1714 WASPLGRPDLGGKE
+1714 WASPLSRPDLGGKE
-1728 LDDARLNA
+1728 LDDSRLNA
-1736 VWSSISVSKQ
+1736 VWSSLSVSKQ
-1746 PVCVINEPSFE
+1746 SVCVINESSFE
-1757 TYICVELELGAVDVT
+1757 TDICVELELGAVDVV
-1772 AIVQSASIADA
+1772 AVVQSASIADA
-1783 EGGVDS
+1783 EGGADS
-1789 VGFLTGS
+1789 VGFLSGA

-1801 ALLGYIRS
+1801 ALLGYVRS
-1809 IAQYDEGAAVAG
+1809 IAQCDEGAAVAG
-1821 PLKVLRLLLHECIKD
+1821 PLKVLRLLLHDCIKD

-1841 NKIADQVIISLD
+1841 SKIADQVIVSLD

-1866 AIVRVVDVLITKL
+1866 AIVRVVDILITKL
-1879 ILLLVAEVSSDIL
+1879 ILLLVAE
-1892 LVNKLNRLGGR
+1892 LNRLGGR
-1903 IIFASNSRLIM
+1903 IIYASNSRLIM
-1914 STQRSTFEHAQSFV
+1914 CTKRSTVEHAQSFV
-1928 NSLLLSV
+1928 NSLLLSL
-1935 EEHAIFASLNI
+1935 EEHAIFALLNV

-1963 IGILCAKGEGNNEV
+1963 IGILWSKEEESNEV
-1977 TVKLGTSN
+1977 TLKLGTFN
-1985 FIKENYRDLFKQTL
+1985 FIEESYRNLFKQTL
-1999 IGYLVLV
+1999 IGYLALV
-2006 ARNVRSVKNV
+2006 ARNVRSTKNV
-2016 EEQQQYRL
+2016 EQQQQYRL

-2034 MFDFLNNLSSSVDI
+2034 MFDFLNNLSASADI
-2048 RQNADLRNSIILMVK
+2048 RQNTDLRNSIILMVK
-2063 GITHFIGLD
+2063 GISHFIGLD
-2072 GVVYE
+2072 SAVYE
-2077 SVAKVQ
+2077 SIVK

-2092 NEDDASDDGTWQSLN
+2092 DASDDGTWQSMN
-2107 VSCTLT
+2107 VSCILT
-2113 QLFCSICCQ
+2113 QLFCSVCCQ
-2122 SNDLNVCQLE
+2122 SSNLDVCQSE
-2132 AWVCPSCG
+2132 AWICPSCR

-2167 FKCSRCEAVRRHNLS
+2167 FKCTRCGAIRKYNLS
-2182 LFCDCCGVEENVISA
+2182 LFCDCCGVEENVISP
-2197 DEFRFNIETIGRIA
+2197 DELRFNLETIGKVA

>member
-1 MDGSADKQHPR
+1 
-12 KVRMFSDFAVS
+12 MFLNLMNDFS
-23 SSDFN
+23 
-28 PKYSSVNYGS
+28 YTS
-38 RVEKIHSSEILDQK
+38 RLEKIRSSETLDRK

-63 KDAWLL
+63 KNAWLL
-69 NVQPAEMIDEETK
+69 NVQAAEMIDEETK
-82 NIVAVCDF
+82 NIIAVCDF
-90 YFLQEDGGRFKIS
+90 YFLQEDGERFKIS

-113 TLPSFEH
+113 ALPSFEH
-120 QVLLYLSKKYAN
+120 QVLSYLSKKYAK
-132 VITTDIVEK
+132 VITIDIVEK
-141 EDLDLKNHLSGLKR
+141 EDLDLKNHLSGVKR

-182 QEREKQTTSYTNLLT
+182 QEREKQTTSYTNLLIK
-197 RHLGSREVLFDEGGV
+197 HFGSRELQPDEGGA
-212 LEKIVDLREH
+212 LEKIIDLREH

-232 DMEVFVGL
+232 DIEVFVGL
-240 WYRVTGRDFDRKPKI
+240 WYRVIGRDYDRQPKI
-255 TRHPTLI
+255 IRHPTLI
-262 DPPEPIILAYDI
+262 DPPEPVILAYDI
-274 EVTKFPLKFPDSAF
+274 EVTKLPLKFPDSAF

-293 ISYMVNGN
+293 ISYMVNDN
-301 GFLIINRQII
+301 GFLIINRKII

-322 RPEYKGIFRVI
+322 KPEYKGIFRVI

-342 KYFFDHIIRLRPS
+342 RYFFDHIIRLRPS
-355 VFVTYNGDAFD
+355 VFVTYNGDSFD

-371 ARAAVHGLNMLSE
+371 ARAAVYGFHMQTE

-396 TTNAVHLDAF
+396 TINAVHLDAF

-441 ICAMAKDEPQTLAN
+441 MCAMAKDEPQTLAN

-507 FHNNI
+507 FQNNI
-512 IFPNKSLYY
+512 IFPNKSLQH

-540 RVEALESGVFRAD
+540 HVEALESGVFRAD
-553 IPEKFRIVPTAIL
+553 IPEKFRIVPATIL
-566 DLKRDIRKTLSDSLT
+566 SLKRDVRKALSDSLT
-581 REHGVS
+581 RELGVD
-587 MNEVVD
+587 MDEVVD
-593 FDAVVSKVLCTKFQV
+593 FDSVVNKVEVQ
-608 ETELDDFIKRPLR
+608 LDDFIKRPLR
-621 LETPKIYHLDIGAM
+621 LETPKIYHLDVGAM

-666 KCQRTMRW
+666 KCQRAMRW

-686 EYECILQQLENETFG
+686 EYERILQQLENETFG
-701 KPPRAFH
+701 KPPKAFH
-708 SLDQE
+708 SLDHDQ
-713 LRVQIEVKRVK
+713 RIQIEVKRVK

-744 TICERENAFYVDTVK
+744 TICERENAFYVDT
-759 AFRDRRYEYKAMLK
+759 
-773 AICILLEKMF
+773 
-783 QKAKAVLDDISE
+783 KAKAVLDEVPE

-858 LVERIGK
+858 LVEHIGK

-889 LNSSKHKTVTISY
+889 LNNSKRKTVTVSY
-902 PGAILNTL
+902 PGAILNAL

-916 NDQFHQLEPDGTYA
+916 NHQFHQLESDGTYS

-976 KGFEVK
+976 KGFEIK

-999 AFLKGK
+999 AFLKGE
-1005 NHSEAYEHAA
+1005 NHVEAYEHAA

-1133 IRNVGVDLDLCTI
+1133 IRN
-1146 QIIDWEYYIERFG
+1146 IIDWEYYIERFG

-1170 ALQNVPNPVPRV
+1170 ALQNIPNPVPRV
-1182 PFPDWLENR
+1182 PFPDWLENK
-1191 RQQRRNDHKQPK
+1191 RQQRKNDHKQPK
-1203 ISEIFKK
+1203 INEVFKK
-1210 TAAPAFVPDIENIGN
+1210 TTTSAFASDIENVPN
-1225 SRATNNN
+1225 LKVANDSLSDNVTLLNNN
-1232 SLDNDILSNSPIIK
+1232 FPNLEKD
-1246 KGSSAMEVTT
+1246 SSTVKATICNFLNATT
-1256 PNFSNTLKQSQDST
+1256 KQSQSST
-1270 PTEKTGLWAVV
+1270 PTQKSDRWTVIQ
-1281 PKKTIVEHGVEE
+1281 KKTIVEHGVDE
-1293 WLRYLKTKWRK
+1293 WLRYLKAKWLK
-1304 EREDRNCRRQ
+1304 EREEKNRRKQ
-1314 SALSK
+1314 NALSK
-1319 GITPIVSMLERGKR
+1319 GITPIMSMLERGKQIMR
-1333 MMQDTAWQIVKISET
+1333 DTVWQIVKRKLMWLQISET
-1348 PNKGILV
+1348 PNKGMLV
-1355 LWCIILDKMMKINL
+1355 LWCIILDKMVKINL

-1374 IYVNNREENGNSG
+1374 IYVNNREENGNFG
-1387 VLVRRILPRLKP
+1387 TIVKRILPRLKP
-1399 IFNLRRYVID
+1399 VFNLQRYVID

-1439 LFRALLTFGS
+1439 LFRALLTFGC

-1454 PNFLTNSAATYD
+1454 PNFQINSTNTHD
-1466 FEQLEPDFSV
+1466 FEQLESDFSV
-1476 QYLPQNSIHTLFFY
+1476 HYLPENSVRTLFFY
-1490 EHQQDN
+1490 EHHQDS
-1496 RCVMAVFNTATNEA
+1496 RCVMAVFNTATSEA
-1510 HIVVVNKTELDLPN
+1510 HIVVVNKTELNLPN

-1530 SEKAN
+1530 NEKAN
-1535 LSADD
+1535 LSADVN
-1540 SVSFLNRKADMNFT
+1540 VSFLNRKVDMNFT
-1554 VNQCIAVE
+1554 VNQCVAIE
-1562 RADRIIQRYIRSLQQ
+1562 RADRIIQKYIRSLHQV
-1577 IDSYPTI
+1577 DSYPTM
-1584 IAVQSRQQ
+1584 IAVQSRQH
-1592 LSTLIKRLPALD
+1592 LSALVRRLPVLD

-1609 RIFASEP
+1609 QIHASEP

-1640 FLYLHVRIKLN
+1640 FLYLN
-1651 LEKNTIYLSYY
+1651 
-1662 KIFKFGG
+1662 
-1669 SGLFQQYVEVSRYL
+1669 QYVEVSRYL
-1683 HVPIGNIPED
+1683 HVPIGNVPED

-1703 GRSLINQGYVL
+1703 ARNLINQGYVL
-1714 WASPLGRPDLGGKE
+1714 WASPLSRPDLGGKE

-1736 VWSSISVSKQ
+1736 VWSSLCVKKQ
-1746 PVCVINEPSFE
+1746 PTCVINESSFE
-1757 TYICVELELGAVDVT
+1757 TDICVELELGAVDVT
-1772 AIVQSASIADA
+1772 AIVQSVNIADA
-1783 EGGVDS
+1783 EGGADS
-1789 VGFLTGS
+1789 VGFLTGA

-1801 ALLGYIRS
+1801 ALLGHVRS

-1821 PLKVLRLLLHECIKD
+1821 PLKVLRLMLHDCIKD

-1853 RWLRTQHSLMYDP
+1853 RWLRTQHALMYDP
-1866 AIVRVVDVLITKL
+1866 AIVRVVDILITKL
-1879 ILLLVAEVSSDIL
+1879 ILLLVAE
-1892 LVNKLNRLGGR
+1892 LNRLGGR
-1903 IIFASNSRLIM
+1903 IIYASNSRLIM
-1914 STQRSTFEHAQSFV
+1914 CTHRSTLEHAQSFV
-1928 NSLLLSV
+1928 NTLCSSL

-1946 KAIKFW
+1946 KAVKFW
-1952 DVLLWV
+1952 DILLWI

-1963 IGILCAKGEGNNEV
+1963 IGILLDEEEESNEV
-1977 TVKLGTSN
+1977 TVKLGISN
-1985 FIKENYRDLFKQTL
+1985 FIEGENYRDLFKQTL

-2006 ARNVRSVKNV
+2006 ARNVRSTKNV

-2024 NLVKNEVTEQ
+2024 NLVRNEVTEQ
-2034 MFDFLNNLSSSVDI
+2034 MFDFLNNMSSSADI
-2048 RQNADLRNSIILMVK
+2048 RENTDLRNSIVLIVK
-2063 GITHFIGLD
+2063 SISHFIGLD
-2072 GVVYE
+2072 CAVYE
-2077 SVAKVQ
+2077 SVVK

-2092 NEDDASDDGTWQSLN
+2092 NVDDVSNEDTWQTLN

-2113 QLFCSICCQ
+2113 QLFCSVCCQ
-2122 SNDLNVCQLE
+2122 SNDLDVCQSEEWL
-2132 AWVCPSCG
+2132 CPSCG
-2140 KQFQSSTIEQLLI
+2140 KQFEPSTIEQLLI
-2153 ERVNQLLIAYTIQD
+2153 ERVNQLLVAYAIQD
-2167 FKCSRCEAVRRHNLS
+2167 FKCTRCGTIRKHNMS
-2182 LFCDCCGVEENVISA
+2182 LFCDCCNGVVENVVSP
-2197 DEFRFNIETIGRIA
+2197 DEFRFNLEAIKKIA
-2211 QQHNLTR
+2211 RQHDLTR

>member
-1 MDGSADKQHPR
+1 MDQQT
-12 KVRMFSDFAVS
+12 
-23 SSDFN
+23 N
-28 PKYSSVNYGS
+28 NIQENYGS
-38 RVEKIHSSEILDQK
+38 RLQKIHSAEFLDQK

-69 NVQPAEMIDEETK
+69 NVQSAEMIDEQTK
-82 NIVAVCDF
+82 NIIAVCDF
-90 YFLQEDGGRFKIS
+90 YFIQEDGGRFKIS

-120 QVLLYLSKKYAN
+120 QVLSYLSKKYASI
-132 VITTDIVEK
+132 ITTNIVEK

-172 KDITPILRRN
+172 KDITPILKRN

-197 RHLGSREVLFDEGGV
+197 RHFGLQEVLSDEGGV
-212 LEKIVDLREH
+212 LEKIIDLREH

-232 DMEVFVGL
+232 DLEVFVGL
-240 WYRVTGRDFDRKPKI
+240 WYRVTGRDLDRKPKI

-262 DPPEPIILAYDI
+262 DPPEPVVLAYDI
-274 EVTKFPLKFPDSAF
+274 EVTKLPLKFPDSSF

-311 STDVDNFEYTP
+311 SSDVDDFEYTP

-333 NLPDEKAVI
+333 NLPDEKTVI
-342 KYFFDHIIRLRPS
+342 KYFFDHIIRLRPT
-355 VFVTYNGDAFD
+355 VFVTYNGDSFD

-371 ARAAVHGLNMLSE
+371 ARAAVHNLNMQTE
-384 IGVSKNSSGEYR
+384 IGVSRNSSGEYR
-396 TTNAVHLDAF
+396 ATNAVHLDAF

-441 ICAMAKDEPQTLAN
+441 MCAMAKDEPQMLAN

-507 FHNNI
+507 FQNNI
-512 IFPNKSLYY
+512 IFPNKSLHY
-521 GTKYTSD
+521 GTKYTTD

-540 RVEALESGVFRAD
+540 HVEALESGVFRAD
-553 IPEKFRIVPTAIL
+553 IPEKFRIIPAAIL
-566 DLKRDIRKTLSDSLT
+566 DLKRDVRKTLSDSLI
-581 REHGVS
+581 REFGVT
-587 MNEVVD
+587 MDEVID
-593 FDAVVSKVLCTKFQV
+593 FDKVVSKV
-608 ETELDDFIKRPLR
+608 ETQLDDFIKRPLR
-621 LETPKIYHLDIGAM
+621 LETPKIYHLDVGAM

-658 CVYNTPDA
+658 CVYNSPEA

-681 PASKG
+681 PASRG
-686 EYECILQQLENETFG
+686 EYERILQQLENETFG

-708 SLDQE
+708 SLDYEQ
-713 LRVQIEVKRVK
+713 RVQIEAKRVK

-736 TKNEYRYT
+736 TRNEYRYT

-759 AFRDRRYEYKAMLK
+759 SFRDRRYEYKAMLK
-773 AICILLEKMF
+773 
-783 QKAKAVLDDISE
+783 KAKAVLDEVSE

-804 QGRVVLYESLQLAH
+804 QGRIVLYESLQLAH

-889 LNSSKHKTVTISY
+889 LNSSKRKTVTVSY
-902 PGAILNTL
+902 PGAILNAL

-916 NDQFHQLEPDGTYA
+916 NNQFHQLEPDGTYSV
-930 ITSENSIF
+930 TSENSIF

-999 AFLKGK
+999 AFLKGE
-1005 NHSEAYEHAA
+1005 SRAEAYEHAA

-1023 VLFSKGANLPDYE
+1023 VLFSKGASLPDYE

-1105 IFQATPNIS
+1105 IFQATPNVC

-1124 TTITKDNIN
+1124 TKITKDNID
-1133 IRNVGVDLDLCTI
+1133 IRN
-1146 QIIDWEYYIERFG
+1146 IIDWEYYIERFG

-1182 PFPDWLENR
+1182 PFPDWLENK
-1191 RQQRRNDHKQPK
+1191 RQQRKNDHKQPK
-1203 ISEIFKK
+1203 INEIFKK
-1210 TAAPAFVPDIENIGN
+1210 TAAPAFTPDIESISI
-1225 SRATNNN
+1225 SRATNYS
-1232 SLDNDILSNSPIIK
+1232 SLDNVTFFNDSQNLE
-1246 KGSSAMEVTT
+1246 KGSISI
-1256 PNFSNTLKQSQDST
+1256 Q
-1270 PTEKTGLWAVV
+1270 KTDRWMVIQ
-1281 PKKTIVEHGVEE
+1281 KKTIVEHGVEE
-1293 WLRYLKTKWRK
+1293 WLRYLKAKWKK
-1304 EREDRNCRRQ
+1304 EREEKKRKRQ
-1314 SALSK
+1314 NALSK
-1319 GITPIVSMLERGKR
+1319 GITPIISVLERGKQ
-1333 MMQDTAWQIVKISET
+1333 MMQDTVWQIIKISET
-1348 PNKGILV
+1348 PSKGLMV
-1355 LWCIILDKMMKINL
+1355 LWCIILDKMVKLNV

-1387 VLVRRILPRLKP
+1387 ILVKRILPRLKP
-1399 IFNLRRYVID
+1399 VFNLRRYVID

-1424 CAMRIEGVYESQVPL
+1424 CAMRIEGVYESQMPI
-1439 LFRALLTFGS
+1439 LFRAVLTLGC

-1454 PNFLTNSAATYD
+1454 PNFKTNSASTYD
-1466 FEQLEPDFSV
+1466 SEQLEPDFSV
-1476 QYLPQNSIHTLFFY
+1476 QYLPENSIRTLFFY
-1490 EHQQDN
+1490 EHQQDS
-1496 RCVMAVFNTATNEA
+1496 RCVIAVFNTASSEA
-1510 HIVVVNKTELDLPN
+1510 HIVVVNKTELNLPN

-1530 SEKAN
+1530 SEKTN
-1535 LSADD
+1535 LSSDVG
-1540 SVSFLNRKADMNFT
+1540 VSFLNRKNDMNFI
-1554 VNQCIAVE
+1554 VSQCVTVE
-1562 RADRIIQRYIRSLQQ
+1562 RADRIIQRYIRNLHHV
-1577 IDSYPTI
+1577 DSYPVM

-1592 LSTLIKRLPALD
+1592 LSALVKRLPSLD
-1604 GYPLV
+1604 NYPLV
-1609 RIFASEP
+1609 RIHACEP

-1640 FLYLHVRIKLN
+1640 FLYLH
-1651 LEKNTIYLSYY
+1651 
-1662 KIFKFGG
+1662 
-1669 SGLFQQYVEVSRYL
+1669 QYVEVSRYL

-1703 GRSLINQGYVL
+1703 ARSLINQGYVL
-1714 WASPLGRPDLGGKE
+1714 WASPLSRPDLGGKE

-1736 VWSSISVSKQ
+1736 VWSSLSVNKQ
-1746 PVCVINEPSFE
+1746 SICVVNESCLE
-1757 TYICVELELGAVDVT
+1757 TDICVELELGAVDVT

-1789 VGFLTGS
+1789 VGFLTGT

-1801 ALLGYIRS
+1801 ALLGYVRS

-1821 PLKVLRLLLHECIKD
+1821 PLKVLRLLLHDCIKD

-1853 RWLRTQHSLMYDP
+1853 RWLRTQHALMYDP
-1866 AIVRVVDVLITKL
+1866 AIVRVVDILITKL
-1879 ILLLVAEVSSDIL
+1879 ILLLVAE
-1892 LVNKLNRLGGR
+1892 LNRLGGR
-1903 IIFASNSRLIM
+1903 VIYASNSRLIM
-1914 STQRSTFEHAQSFV
+1914 CTKRSSLEHAQSFV
-1928 NSLLLSV
+1928 NSLLLSL
-1935 EEHAIFASLNI
+1935 EEHSIFASLNV

-1952 DVLLWV
+1952 DILLWI
-1958 DANDY
+1958 DTNDY
-1963 IGILCAKGEGNNEV
+1963 IGILLGEEEEGNEV

-1985 FIKENYRDLFKQTL
+1985 FIEGENYRNLFKQTL

-2006 ARNVRSVKNV
+2006 ARNVRSTNSV

-2024 NLVKNEVTEQ
+2024 NLVGNEVTEQ
-2034 MFDFLNNLSSSVDI
+2034 MFDFLNNLSLSSDI
-2048 RQNADLRNSIILMVK
+2048 RENIDLRDSIILMVK
-2063 GITHFIGLD
+2063 GISHFIGLD
-2072 GVVYE
+2072 CIVYE
-2077 SVAKVQ
+2077 SISK

-2092 NEDDASDDGTWQSLN
+2092 DVNDASYDGTWQSLN

-2113 QLFCSICCQ
+2113 QLFCTVCCQ
-2122 SNDLNVCQLE
+2122 SNDLDICQSE
-2132 AWVCPSCG
+2132 AWICPSCG
-2140 KQFQSSTIEQLLI
+2140 KHFDSFTIEQLLI

-2167 FKCSRCEAVRRHNLS
+2167 LKCTRCGAVRRHNLS
-2182 LFCDCCGVEENVISA
+2182 LFCDCCGVEENIISPA
-2197 DEFRFNIETIGRIA
+2197 ELRFNLETIGKIA
-2211 QQHNLTR
+2211 QQHDLMC
-2218 LAELCEWTLF
+2218 LSELCEWTLF